1 MMSSIQTISKVIAT
15 IIVTPINIS
24 YAQDFDRGEYS
35 DIFSSNTNYN
45 YKGNTNCRTTTSK
58 QTLSCLGLRCK
69 PQHDGGCTQSE
80 YTAESIQTSCTNP
93 GAGTGSETAAKI
105 CYYDTICC
113 PIDINDGTPSLNSL
127 TIMETTKN
135 NNENTQNNE
144 WPDEPQMYTSS
155 AYTSLSTT
163 PQSEDGGSIGAGL
176 GFAIMFMIGAVLYII
191 VARIKKRREQNNK
204 KSSVTSSSSRGF
216 NGFLEDGNNVEVPPK
231 KKKSQRTI
239 YEIDSSSSS
248 SNSHSRRSDPPSLS
262 GSSRNSGSRNSS
274 RGGGSRTN
282 QSRKSGTSRH
292 SKRSR
297 QSKNT
302 VDRYLE
308 KQAKDM
314 EALGISS
321 RSGEENSI
329 LS

>member
-1 MMSSIQTISKVIAT
+1 MTSIQTISKVIAT
-15 IIVTPINIS
+15 ILVSPVGIS

-35 DIFSSNTNYN
+35 DIFNSNTN
-45 YKGNTNCRTTTSK
+45 YKGNTNCRTTTST

-69 PQHDGGCTQSE
+69 PKHDGGCTQNE
-80 YTAESIQTSCTNP
+80 YTAELIQTSCTEP

-113 PIDINDGTPSLNSL
+113 PIEKINDGTPLNSL

-135 NNENTQNNE
+135 TNENTQNNE

-155 AYTSLSTT
+155 TYTSLSTT
-163 PQSEDGGSIGAGL
+163 QSEDRGSIGAGL
-176 GFAIMFMIGAVLYII
+176 GFAIMFMIGAALYMV
-191 VARIKKRREQNNK
+191 VARIKKQRELN

-216 NGFLEDGNNVEVPPK
+216 NGFLEDGNNIEVPPKKK

-239 YEIDSSSSS
+239 YDIDSSSSS
-248 SNSHSRRSDPPSLS
+248 LGSNSRRSDPPSSS
-262 GSSRNSGSRNSS
+262 GSSRNSSRNS
-274 RGGGSRTN
+274 RGGGGSRTN

-292 SKRSR
+292 SKRSK

-321 RSGEENSI
+321 RSVESNSI

>member
-1 MMSSIQTISKVIAT
+1 MMTSIQSISKVIAT
-15 IIVTPINIS
+15 ILVSPVGIS
-24 YAQDFDRGEYS
+24 YAQEINRGEYS
-35 DIFSSNTNYN
+35 DIFSSNTN

-69 PQHDGGCTQSE
+69 PKHDGGCTQNE
-80 YTAESIQTSCTNP
+80 YTAELIQTSCTEP

-113 PIDINDGTPSLNSL
+113 PIDINDGTPLNNDGSTPLNSL

-135 NNENTQNNE
+135 TNNENE

-155 AYTSLSTT
+155 TYTSLSTT
-163 PQSEDGGSIGAGL
+163 QSEESGSIGAGL
-176 GFAIMFMIGAVLYII
+176 GFAIMFMIGAVLYMV
-191 VARIKKRREQNNK
+191 VARIKKQREQNNQ

-216 NGFLEDGNNVEVPPK
+216 NGFLEDGNVEVPQKK

-239 YEIDSSSSS
+239 YDIDSSSSS
-248 SNSHSRRSDPPSLS
+248 LGSNSRRSDPPSSS
-262 GSSRNSGSRNSS
+262 GSSRNSGSRNS

-292 SKRSR
+292 SKRSK

-308 KQAKDM
+308 KQAKEM

-321 RSGEENSI
+321 RSGESNSI

>member
-1 MMSSIQTISKVIAT
+1 MRSSIPIQTISKVIAT
-15 IIVTPINIS
+15 ILITPINIT
-24 YAQDFDRGEYS
+24 YAQDFERGEYS
-35 DIFSSNTNYN
+35 DIYSSNTN

-69 PQHDGGCTQSE
+69 PNHEGGCTQSE

-105 CYYDTICC
+105 CYYDIICC
-113 PIDINDGTPSLNSL
+113 LIEIDDGTPLNSL

-135 NNENTQNNE
+135 TNNENE

-155 AYTSLSTT
+155 TYTNLSTT
-163 PQSEDGGSIGAGL
+163 QSEGSGSTGAGL
-176 GFAIMFMIGAVLYII
+176 GFAIMFMIGAVLYIL
-191 VARIKKRREQNNK
+191 VARIKKQRELNHQK
-204 KSSVTSSSSRGF
+204 GSVTSSSSGGV
-216 NGFLEDGNNVEVPPK
+216 NGFLEDGNNVEVPQK

-239 YEIDSSSSS
+239 YDIDSSSSS
-248 SNSHSRRSDPPSLS
+248 GGNPRRSDPPSS
-262 GSSRNSGSRNSS
+262 DSSRNSGSRNS
-274 RGGGSRTN
+274 RGGGGGSRTN
-282 QSRKSGTSRH
+282 QSRKSGTSRNSRK
-292 SKRSR
+292 SK

-321 RSGEENSI
+321 RSGEESNSI

>member
-1 MMSSIQTISKVIAT
+1 MSSIQTLSKVIAT
-15 IIVTPINIS
+15 ILITPKGIS

-35 DIFSSNTNYN
+35 DIYSSNTN

-69 PQHDGGCTQSE
+69 PKHDGGCTQNE
-80 YTAESIQTSCTNP
+80 YTAELIQTSCTEP
-93 GAGTGSETAAKI
+93 GAGTGSETASKI

-113 PIDINDGTPSLNSL
+113 PIDVNDEGTPLNSL

-135 NNENTQNNE
+135 TNNNENENE

-155 AYTSLSTT
+155 TYTSSSNT
-163 PQSEDGGSIGAGL
+163 QSEDGGSIGAGL
-176 GFAIMFMIGAVLYII
+176 GFAIMFMIGAVLYMV
-191 VARIKKRREQNNK
+191 VARIKKQREQNNQ
-204 KSSVTSSSSRGF
+204 KSSVTSSSSGGF
-216 NGFLEDGNNVEVPPK
+216 NGFLEDGNNIEVPPKKK

-239 YEIDSSSSS
+239 YDIDSSSSS
-248 SNSHSRRSDPPSLS
+248 LGSNSRRSDPPSSS
-262 GSSRNSGSRNSS
+262 GSSRNSSRNS

-292 SKRSR
+292 SKRSK

-308 KQAKDM
+308 KQAKEM

-321 RSGEENSI
+321 RSG
-329 LS
+329 

>member
-1 MMSSIQTISKVIAT
+1 MTSIQTISKVIAT
-15 IIVTPINIS
+15 ILITPVGIS
-24 YAQDFDRGEYS
+24 YAQEIDRGEYS
-35 DIFSSNTNYN
+35 DIFSSNTN

-69 PQHDGGCTQSE
+69 PKHDGGCTQSE
-80 YTAESIQTSCTNP
+80 YAAELIQTSCTDP

-113 PIDINDGTPSLNSL
+113 PIDINDGTPLNSL

-135 NNENTQNNE
+135 TSNENE

-155 AYTSLSTT
+155 TYTSSSNT
-163 PQSEDGGSIGAGL
+163 QSSEDGGSIGAGL
-176 GFAIMFMIGAVLYII
+176 GFAIMFMIGAVLYMV
-191 VARIKKRREQNNK
+191 VARIKKQREQNHQ

-216 NGFLEDGNNVEVPPK
+216 NGFLEDGNVEVPQ

-239 YEIDSSSSS
+239 YDIDSSSSS
-248 SNSHSRRSDPPSLS
+248 GSKSRRSDPPSSS
-262 GSSRNSGSRNSS
+262 GSSRNSGSRNS

-282 QSRKSGTSRH
+282 HSRKSGTSRH
-292 SKRSR
+292 SRKSR

-321 RSGEENSI
+321 RSGENSI

>member
-1 MMSSIQTISKVIAT
+1 MSKVIAT
-15 IIVTPINIS
+15 ILVSPISIS
-24 YAQDFDRGEYS
+24 YAQEIDRGEYS
-35 DIFSSNTNYN
+35 DIFNSNTN

-69 PQHDGGCTQSE
+69 PKHEGGCAQSE
-80 YTAESIQTSCTNP
+80 YTVESIQTSCTNP

-113 PIDINDGTPSLNSL
+113 PIDINDGTPINNDGTPLNSL

-135 NNENTQNNE
+135 TNNENENE

-155 AYTSLSTT
+155 AYSSSSTT
-163 PQSEDGGSIGAGL
+163 QSAEDGGSIGAGL
-176 GFAIMFMIGAVLYII
+176 GFAIMFMIGAVLYIV
-191 VARIKKRREQNNK
+191 VARIKKQRELNQ
-204 KSSVTSSSSRGF
+204 KSSVTSSSSRGV
-216 NGFLEDGNNVEVPPK
+216 NGFLEDGNNVEVPPQK

-248 SNSHSRRSDPPSLS
+248 SNSNSRRSDPPSSS

-282 QSRKSGTSRH
+282 QSRKSGTS
-292 SKRSR
+292 K
-297 QSKNT
+297 T
-302 VDRYLE
+302 
-308 KQAKDM
+308 
-314 EALGISS
+314 
-321 RSGEENSI
+321 
-329 LS
+329 

>member
-1 MMSSIQTISKVIAT
+1 MTSIQTISKVIAT
-15 IIVTPINIS
+15 ILITPISIS
-24 YAQDFDRGEYS
+24 YAQEINRGEYS
-35 DIFSSNTNYN
+35 DIFSSNTNY
-45 YKGNTNCRTTTSK
+45 KGNTNCRTTTST
-58 QTLSCLGLRCK
+58 QILSCLGLRCK
-69 PQHDGGCTQSE
+69 PTHEGGCTQSE
-80 YTAESIQTSCTNP
+80 YTAELIQTSCTNP

-113 PIDINDGTPSLNSL
+113 PIEINDSSSLNSL

-135 NNENTQNNE
+135 NNNNNVNDNE

-155 AYTSLSTT
+155 TYTSLSTT
-163 PQSEDGGSIGAGL
+163 QSEDGGSIGAGL
-176 GFAIMFMIGAVLYII
+176 GFAIMFMIGAVLYIV
-191 VARIKKRREQNNK
+191 VARIKKQREQNNQK
-204 KSSVTSSSSRGF
+204 NSVSSSSSGGV
-216 NGFLEDGNNVEVPPK
+216 NGFLEDGNNVELPKK

-239 YEIDSSSSS
+239 YDIDSSSSS
-248 SNSHSRRSDPPSLS
+248 GGSNSRRSDPPSS
-262 GSSRNSGSRNSS
+262 SSSSRNSGSRNS

-292 SKRSR
+292 SRKSR

-321 RSGEENSI
+321 RSSDESNSI